1 LPAVTA
7 YIAFG
12 ANLGDRLANLQ
23 SAVAMLAAAEGVT
36 LGAVSGLS
44 ETAPVGGPED
54 QDSYLNAVARIE
66 TTLGPIPLLDLVLG
80 IETAHRRTRDVRWG
94 PRTLDLDIL
103 FYGDRT
109 ISGPRL
115 EAPHP
120 RLQDRRFV
128 LAPLAEVGA
137 EHMHPALSKTVAEL
151 LAALPD
157 DDIEDVVRIEDKWT

>member
-1 LPAVTA
+1 MPAVTA

-23 SAVAMLAAAEGVT
+23 SAVAMLAAAEGVA
-36 LGAVSGLS
+36 LGAVSGLY

-120 RLQDRRFV
+120 RLQDRAFV
-128 LAPLAEVGA
+128 LVPLCDVAADWV
-137 EHMHPALSKTVAEL
+137 HPVLKRSVRDMC
-151 LAALPD
+151 AALPA
-157 DDIEDVVRIEDKWT
+157 EDLAQIFVL